1 MNDQIV
7 LPKEVLATI
16 AIETWRL
23 EQNLT
28 KLSDQHNS
36 VAIKYSLKKLK
47 QTLENQGCVFLDLVG
62 KAYDAGLA
70 LEVIDVEEN
79 DLTSKITGGQTKF
92 FIKETIIPII
102 LLQNKLLVSG
112 QVILAKLNE

>member
-1 MNDQIV
+1 MSDQI
-7 LPKEVLATI
+7 LLSKEVLATI

-28 KLSDQHNS
+28 KLSDQHNF
-36 VAIKYSLKKLK
+36 VAIKYSLRKLK

-70 LEVIDVEEN
+70 LEVIDVEEC
-79 DLTSKITGGQTKF
+79 DITGKIAEEQTKF
-92 FIKETIIPII
+92 FIKETIVPII

-112 QVILAKLNE
+112 QVILGKLNG